1 MKKIKYLIAL
11 VLALSLLTTSVAA
24 AIPGDLDGDDAITV
38 SDALKAL
45 RIAAQL
51 DPYDAA
57 ADVNSNGSVDV
68 FDALQL
74 LRCAMGFLTP
84 DGLAGDFELT
94 VPITEA
100 ALATGLEQFMVDR
113 GMTSLGDPSR
123 FVRVMRKAQAGEPI
137 TVGFI
142 GGSVTYGGAATTQY
156 SRWARVVE
164 AWWKKTF
171 PQTQI
176 NYVNAGQSGT
186 PSLFGVH
193 RVEDD
198 LLKYEPDF
206 VVIEF
211 GVNDELQDWQRDAYA
226 SLTRRIITSPSQPAT
241 LLFFVMN
248 EGGTNAQADQIPIGN
263 FYDLPMISYCDAVWP
278 SVIGYNHTGGK
289 FNWKDICA
297 DWVHPTDAGHAMC
310 GELINCYLE
319 AVYQNL
325 DKLSSECKPV
335 REDTPVPY
343 YYQNT
348 KWYNYRNTTPVSM
361 GGFVRYLTNGSSWQ
375 ANGNGADPLILR
387 CYGSRIIM
395 PIQQSESD
403 TVKATVTIDGG
414 DPIWLDK
421 DHLLISSGRY
431 AYYFLYDS
439 ETPAWHTVELTLL
452 EGVVSCGGLFV
463 SWQD

>member
-1 MKKIKYLIAL
+1 MKKIIAII
-11 VLALSLLTTSVAA
+11 LALAMFTTMVAA
-24 AIPGDLDGDDAITV
+24 QIPGDLDGDDAITV
-38 SDALKAL
+38 SDALKAM
-45 RIAAQL
+45 RIASQL

-57 ADVNSNGSVDV
+57 ADVDGNGSVTV
-68 FDALQL
+68 ADALQL
-74 LRCAMGFLTP
+74 LRCAMGFITP
-84 DGLAGDFELT
+84 EGLAGDFQLT

-100 ALATGLEQFMVDR
+100 ALETGLEQFMVDR
-113 GMTSLGDPSR
+113 GMTSLGDPAR
-123 FVRVMRKAQAGEPI
+123 FVRVMRKAAAGEPI

-198 LLKYEPDF
+198 LLQYEPDF

-226 SLTRRIITSPSQPAT
+226 SLTRRIITSSSQPAT

-289 FNWKDICA
+289 FNWRDICA

-319 AVYQNL
+319 AVYQNI

-361 GGFVRYLTNGSSWQ
+361 GSFVRYYNNGSSWQ
-375 ANGNGADPLILR
+375 ANGNGTDPLILR

-414 DPIWLDK
+414 DPIRLDAE
-421 DHLLISSGRY
+421 HLLISSGRY

-439 ETPAWHTVELTLL
+439 ESPAWHTVELTLL
-452 EGVVSCGGLFV
+452 DGTVSCGGLFV